1 MCATEVDM
9 KNRTTTILFI
19 LLLATSCKETS
30 IGPTTGNN
38 LLSNSTFQVN
48 GVPSLQDWTVS
59 DTSGAEFSTNV
70 PSGSAGQSIGL
81 KPMGLPASPLGAIY
95 QAIPS
100 PVGTHR
106 YLISVFGKTTGIAG
120 GVAISLNRPY
130 SNLWKGWF
138 PGISVSDTTWT
149 LYSRADTLTA
159 AVDDTIFVIL
169 SGGACEVCSIREATY
184 FNTCKLEKLD

>member
-9 KNRTTTILFI
+9 TNRTTLLLFT

-30 IGPTTGNN
+30 TGPTTGNN

-48 GVPSLQDWTVS
+48 GVPSLQGWTVS

-70 PSGSAGQSIGL
+70 PYGGAGHSIGL
-81 KPMGLPASPLGAIY
+81 KPMGIPASPLGAIY

-120 GVAISLNRPY
+120 EVAISLNRPY

-138 PGISVSDTTWT
+138 PGIRVSDTTWT
-149 LYSRADTLTA
+149 FYSRADTLTA
-159 AVDDTIFVIL
+159 AADDTIFVIL
-169 SGGACEVCSIREATY
+169 SGGGCEVCSTREATY
-184 FNTCKLEKLD
+184 FNTCKFEKLD